1 MQLKSP
7 TPPFL
12 LCSSSSLSL
21 SLHVAARPPLLV
33 TRLFSRSPPG
43 HGELLTFR
51 RGAAPV
57 PAKSPDVLRCL
68 LMPARL
74 PTMFDPPEG
83 EDAEKEMGMQK
94 RKDRT
99 MDGVKEKVHQCGI
112 DGGTRQ
118 GVKRIETGR
127 VKDAKGTLFYV
138 GNAEDF
144 FKLKERLGLSFLL
157 FLHDSYVLRVSISDW
172 RMPIRKKK
180 KKKEDGRN
188 CTLGY
193 W

>member
-1 MQLKSP
+1 
-7 TPPFL
+7 
-12 LCSSSSLSL
+12 
-21 SLHVAARPPLLV
+21 
-33 TRLFSRSPPG
+33 
-43 HGELLTFR
+43 
-51 RGAAPV
+51 
-57 PAKSPDVLRCL
+57 
-68 LMPARL
+68 
-74 PTMFDPPEG
+74 MFDPPEG

-144 FKLKERLGLSFLL
+144 FKLKERLGLSFCHSFIILT
-157 FLHDSYVLRVSISDW
+157 FFVFQSAIGECQFE
-172 RMPIRKKK
+172 KKK
-180 KKKEDGRN
+180 KKRKTGEIVR
-188 CTLGY
+188 
-193 W
+193 